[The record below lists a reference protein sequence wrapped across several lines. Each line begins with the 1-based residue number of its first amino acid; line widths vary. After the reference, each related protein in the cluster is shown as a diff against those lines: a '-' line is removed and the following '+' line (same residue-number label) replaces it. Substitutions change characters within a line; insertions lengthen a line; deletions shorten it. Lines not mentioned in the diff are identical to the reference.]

1 MTMEGFFILV
11 IEPLL
16 WSLVVF
22 FSLLTIIDTF
32 NNTAPKAR
40 KYAIITSILVFLLVA
55 SDDLMRS
62 VIW

>member
-16 WSLVVF
+16 WSLIVF
-22 FSLLTIIDTF
+22 FCLRSIIDIF
-32 NNTAPKAR
+32 NNTATKAK
-40 KYAIITSILVFLLVA
+40 KYATITSILVFLLLA
-55 SDDLMRS
+55 LEYIMKS